1 MKKIIIY
8 TTSWCPWCQKTKK
21 FLEGLGYFYEERNVE
36 VNPQWE
42 KELIEKS
49 GQMGVP
55 VTLIIDENGKEKLII
70 GYDPLSLRE
79 ALE

>member
-1 MKKIIIY
+1 M
-8 TTSWCPWCQKTKK
+8 
-21 FLEGLGYFYEERNVE
+21 G
-36 VNPQWE
+36 

-55 VTLIIDENGKEKLII
+55 VTLIIDENGKEKLVI